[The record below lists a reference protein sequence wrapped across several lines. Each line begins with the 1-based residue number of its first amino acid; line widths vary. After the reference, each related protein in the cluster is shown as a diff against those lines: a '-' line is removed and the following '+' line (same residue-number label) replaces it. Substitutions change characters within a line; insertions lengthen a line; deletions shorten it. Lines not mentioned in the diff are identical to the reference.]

1 MERKSDLDLLDD
13 MIDEDIEESSEARK
27 DLKPSQ
33 FNAAVLRESSA
44 KKVDDLFFIQLDELV
59 PFQSK
64 GSGDFS
70 SWEDAEIDDM
80 AKSMDK
86 TGIYEPILVRQLENG
101 KFEILSGEHRVKAC
115 RKKGLTKIKAVVF
128 RGCTD
133 EKAMD
138 IFLLTNLQ
146 RRTMKISDQIYGW
159 SLFAKTH
166 PSIKS
171 PNEIKETCEQ
181 VYEIKQL
188 IGNEIS
194 INSSQYYRYIRM
206 ANLCPELIQ
215 ALDKGK
221 ISLRVGY
228 ELSAYPKDEQILF
241 MDYLPKLTEER
252 MQLIREEVKRRNE
265 PISEPLIA
273 EIVTPQ
279 KPPRSY
285 NSMLRS
291 GMKAIRTKLEQRIRP
306 EYYDQVADIMDAALE
321 QYLSNHPE
329 YKAEASPESG
339 LDVAKKQDT

>member
-1 MERKSDLDLLDD
+1 MARKSDLDLLDD
-13 MIDEDIEESSEARK
+13 MIDEDIEESSEERK

-33 FNAAVLRESSA
+33 FNSAVLRESSA

-70 SWEDAEIDDM
+70 PWDDAEIDDM
-80 AKSMDK
+80 VKSMDK

-171 PNEIKETCEQ
+171 PAKIKEDCEQ
-181 VYEIKQL
+181 LYEIKQL

-228 ELSAYPKDEQILF
+228 ELSAYTQYEQRLF
-241 MDYLPKLTEER
+241 MNYLPKLTEER
-252 MQLIREEVKRRNE
+252 MQLIREEAKKTGD
-265 PISEPLIA
+265 PISEQLI
-273 EIVTPQ
+273 EDIVMPQ

-285 NSMLRS
+285 SSMLRS
-291 GMKAIRTKLEQRIRP
+291 GMKAIRTRLEETIRP
-306 EYYDQVADIMDAALE
+306 EYYEQIADIMNAALE
-321 QYLSNHPE
+321 QYLSHHPE
-329 YKAEASPESG
+329 YKAEGSSETGSSIP
-339 LDVAKKQDT
+339 QDN